1 MVNASKTLRCPN
13 RPVRRFSALPAG
25 GPEWHARSGTATA
38 SLTPMS
44 PGERS
49 RKGGLARTTPD
60 YHIRKLTELAPALT
74 EDQRQRLA
82 ALAAGDAA

>member
-1 MVNASKTLRCPN
+1 MARKKRYYVRMVDPDVAK
-13 RPVRRFSALPAG
+13 
-25 GPEWHARSGTATA
+25 ETA
-38 SLTPMS
+38 
-44 PGERS
+44 